1 MVRVP
6 PGTYAPR
13 QGILL
18 TVVSLDPGV
27 VNGYLQESIPCL
39 PCAPKL
45 QVAGN
50 SRGNNNELFV
60 KRLDNYLIVIKR
72 YINRNYYYYYYYN
85 KKIF

>member
-6 PGTYAPR
+6 PGAYAPR

-27 VNGYLQESIPCL
+27 VNGYQQESIPCL
-39 PCAPKL
+39 PCAPS
-45 QVAGN
+45 G

-60 KRLDNYLIVIKR
+60 KRLENYLIIIKR
-72 YINRNYYYYYYYN
+72 YINRNYYYYLQVS
-85 KKIF
+85 KTTHQD